1 MSRPAP
7 APVETL
13 PRSVLAVGAA
23 SLLMTFG
30 EELWKRFLP
39 KYLEA
44 LGAPVTAIGAY
55 GTLRDTLDG
64 LYQYPG
70 GWIADHLG
78 RRRALEIFIAL
89 AAVGYLILALA
100 PTWPVALLGVV
111 LMMEWGAS
119 ANPALF
125 AVIGDALAHGKRV
138 AGFTLQS
145 MLRRAP
151 ILIAPIIGGTL
162 MAARGVE
169 SGVRIALLIT
179 IVLAAATLAVVRFV
193 PPTPPTDAPD
203 HSIHHVWRHFPP
215 ALRRLLASDVLVR
228 FAEGMVDVLLVL
240 YATNVVGIGVA
251 QFGILISVQVGTSLL
266 VYLPAMRLGR
276 LIGQKALV
284 TLTFIAFA
292 AFPLAVV
299 TASSFQWL
307 LVAFVIGGLREI
319 GEPARKALIV
329 DLADPRLRA
338 RSVGLYYLIRSL
350 SISPAGVLGA
360 FLWIAAPSLPFVIA
374 TGVGLVATLVFVV
387 TVRPHEAV

>member
-1 MSRPAP
+1 MSRPTP
-7 APVETL
+7 VPVESL
-13 PRSVLAVGAA
+13 PKGVVAVGVA

-30 EELWKRFLP
+30 EELWKRFVP

-55 GTLRDTLDG
+55 GTIRDTLDG

-78 RRRALEIFIAL
+78 RRRALQIFIGV
-89 AAVGYLILALA
+89 AAAGYLLLALA
-100 PTWPVALLGVV
+100 PTWQVALLGVV
-111 LMMEWGAS
+111 LMMAWCAS

-125 AVIGDALAHGKRV
+125 AVIGDALARGKRIS
-138 AGFTLQS
+138 GFTLQS

-151 ILIAPIIGGTL
+151 ILIAPIAGGAL

-169 SGVRIALLIT
+169 SGVRLALLATIAL
-179 IVLAAATLAVVRFV
+179 AAMTLAVLRFV
-193 PPTPPTDAPD
+193 PPTPPTEAPD
-203 HSIHHVWRHFPP
+203 HTIDHVWRHFPP
-215 ALRRLLASDVLVR
+215 ALSRLLASDVLVR
-228 FAEGMVDVLLVL
+228 FAEGMVDVLLVI

-251 QFGILISVQVGTSLL
+251 QFGVLISVQVGTSLL
-266 VYLPAMRLGR
+266 IYLPAMRLGR
-276 LIGQKALV
+276 AIGQKALV

-299 TASSFQWL
+299 TANSFEWL

-319 GEPARKALIV
+319 GEPARKAMIV
-329 DLADPRLRA
+329 DLADPRMRA

-350 SISPAGVLGA
+350 SIAPAGVLGA
-360 FLWIAAPSLPFVIA
+360 FLWLAAPSLPFVIA
-374 TGVGLVATLVFVV
+374 AGVGLLAAIVFVV
-387 TVRPHEAV
+387 TVRPHEAA